1 MAKLIDSD
9 QLDAIGVAMGSPFD
23 KQPDLG
29 FEFRLSRVK
38 ESIGYQSPVS
48 DAYSVYKL
56 RLDIRPID
64 VRQPMYQYR
73 QGGSQDYNAAQ
84 SNAR

>member
-1 MAKLIDSD
+1 MS
-9 QLDAIGVAMGSPFD
+9 SPFD
-23 KQPDLG
+23 KQSDLG
-29 FEFRLSRVK
+29 FEFRLSRVQ
-38 ESIGYQSPVS
+38 ESVGYQSPVT

-56 RLDIRPID
+56 RLDIRPIA

-73 QGGSQDYNAAQ
+73 NGSSQDYNAAQ